1 MHIFYD
7 SGALESNRG
16 PKSSKIDPG
25 GILFTLAIRIFPLII
40 QGFRIFTLIIH
51 AFRIFGLRK
60 KTSLKTS

>member
-1 MHIFYD
+1 M
-7 SGALESNRG
+7 GLRG
-16 PKSSKIDPG
+16 RAEIK

-51 AFRIFGLRK
+51 AFRIFGVRK

>member
-1 MHIFYD
+1 MATIPGGGGLPYM
-7 SGALESNRG
+7 GLRG
-16 PKSSKIDPG
+16 RAEIK

-51 AFRIFGLRK
+51 DFRIFGVRK